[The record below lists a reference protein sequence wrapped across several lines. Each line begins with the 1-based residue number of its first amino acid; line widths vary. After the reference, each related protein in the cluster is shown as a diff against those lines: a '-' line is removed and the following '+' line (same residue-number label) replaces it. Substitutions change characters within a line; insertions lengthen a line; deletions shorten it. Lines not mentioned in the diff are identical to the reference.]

1 MVFFREKQKFIQIL
15 LLNASQVIPLPGRKS
30 GIIEKRSHVLGRECG
45 ATENDLGLVKKKGV
59 T

>member
-1 MVFFREKQKFIQIL
+1 MVFLGETEIYSDFIVERF
-15 LLNASQVIPLPGRKS
+15 AVIPLPGRKS